1 MRTHPPKEG
10 SDATPSTPS
19 PAARP
24 SRRRFL
30 LTLGVGGAGAASMS
44 AGVLPAAAATASGTE
59 IKNSGDGYRETEHV
73 RDYYR
78 SAKL

>member
-10 SDATPSTPS
+10 SDATTPFA
-19 PAARP
+19 AARP
-24 SRRRFL
+24 SRRHFL
-30 LTLGVGGAGAASMS
+30 LTLGVGGAGAAGVST
-44 AGVLPAAAATASGTE
+44 GVLPAVAAASSGVE
-59 IKNSGDGYRETEHV
+59 RDKRADGYRETEHV

>member
-10 SDATPSTPS
+10 SDATPS

-30 LTLGVGGAGAASMS
+30 LTLGVGGAGAASVS
-44 AGVLPAAAATASGTE
+44 AGVLPAAAATAAAVE
-59 IKNSGDGYRETEHV
+59 IKKSVDGYRETEHV

>member
-10 SDATPSTPS
+10 PDATPATTSA
-19 PAARP
+19 AARP

-30 LTLGVGGAGAASMS
+30 LTLGVGGAGAAGVA
-44 AGVLPAAAATASGTE
+44 AGALPAAAATAAGVE
-59 IKNSGDGYRETEHV
+59 IEKSADGYRETEHV